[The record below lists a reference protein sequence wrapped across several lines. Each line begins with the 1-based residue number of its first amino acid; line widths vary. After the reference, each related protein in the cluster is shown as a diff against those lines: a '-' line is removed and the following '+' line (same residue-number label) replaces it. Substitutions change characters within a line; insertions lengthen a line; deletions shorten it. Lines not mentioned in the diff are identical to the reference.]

1 MAQYYQI
8 QNLDDLKQI
17 YADVQVVHVA
27 SEDAGVGGHTRPQ
40 QLLLPEDQLMLNE
53 GQQVVYQTANV
64 PAQQQYQQQ
73 PAASTTQ
80 YIIGDEISQQQ
91 QAVQHQ
97 QQVMYDHHHQQQ
109 QQQHYVHESQQMPQ
123 DHHQLAQQ
131 TQQQQQPQLYYTTEP
146 ILQPNS
152 LVQQQQQQEMQH
164 QQQQQQQLHVQQQ
177 QYQQQQQQQIVHQ
190 QHSIQAPQQPQQIV
204 YRMQTQQPQT
214 QQTQMLNNAHVI
226 LQQPSGQQVLIQSP
240 QHSEIIM
247 RQPMP
252 QQRIIYN
259 TNRVLYSPQQQQ
271 QPQTQAVLQ
280 QSPQSHQQHPQQQ
293 QQHIQLQTS
302 STTTP
307 MHTTARLVQTRVG
320 ASPQETVQQH
330 QQPQP
335 QQNVVFHPIQA
346 TAVQNPQQ
354 LKPQLQQ
361 QSPLQMQQQPQQQLV
376 ATALTGGVSGGGV
389 MRGAIRNKSPR
400 GGGALGGTHTLIAR
414 MPAAPVSRAVRPQMT
429 ASMQPQLHQQTPRTP
444 RPRGGASG
452 TRARGAARGGRGG
465 ASLAGRGTQVTATIV
480 QQQQQS
486 QQLQPQQQISTSQQL
501 IQNAVVQGKNITILN
516 PQGQVKHIYRN
527 IAETPQQQLQLL
539 ASSAQQQQRATQL
552 VGARFRAPIVTAGSG
567 AGSSNSSGSSSG
579 NYELDLED
587 SIQAVV
593 VKKDQQK
600 PAVSTAN
607 ITNPPVGTTLTS
619 YYTKEDDDTRLVRTQ
634 NGTCITLAEY
644 RKRHPPTAGS
654 SPTTTAT
661 ILQMKAPLRA
671 SGPQPPNKMLPTH
684 ASGST
689 GMVPI
694 ARVAPQQVQQPQQ
707 SQQSQMPTTTSTSS
721 SAVHRTSHNNYEI
734 HTQHVMQNRNNTQ
747 MAEKDR
753 NSAKMLVI
761 LVSGEQRLI
770 TFTLPRESCTVQDL
784 LEQVGVPF
792 DSSTTIQC
800 VENPGANIDFVVT
813 VGFSVQESASEL
825 ISRAEQTL
833 QMNRQQDATAA
844 SSLAATNSASASVSS
859 GGNTTVSQGTIPQP
873 TATASYGNPANSA
886 AQTAN
891 STVVPET
898 AHKDAHT
905 ISPATTSTTNK
916 SSTVPA
922 ATEDV
927 PRKIIQGFLAVC
939 QSCGFSGYD
948 HAKCERCKRVFLDPP
963 KRVPCVKSLGSNT
976 TSTAGE
982 TTATKAIGSSELAP
996 SEKRRGSDL
1005 LARAQAKSALSYS
1018 NSAASS
1024 GTSTRGRG
1032 GPGGAGRGRSTRSG
1046 RRAAE
1051 IEPVILTLSSDEEDD
1066 DESSNKAPGSFS
1078 SNSNAANS
1086 TSCNTKNYEPLGFET
1101 TMPDVDENAVYA
1113 DFQRDDVT
1121 DLSNCSDKLS
1131 TTLQCKVVRIGTYRF
1146 EPKDPVTFTSKGVC
1160 LVAPLVTNQ
1169 NESFPL
1175 HIHKREVVKIIAHF
1189 SKASE
1194 SMLCFYTLRN
1204 CAQYIKNSLQMK
1216 DNGAPLDGCA
1226 YFSPNGPY
1234 QVRKIILQFSACSD
1248 QSRNVIKS
1256 IWDFFDEISDVDAHD
1271 LLQRAEAADRH
1282 IANKTAESTTSASVT
1297 TTQLNPNEI
1306 RQLLIY
1312 PPGKGGI
1319 SINTEDYLC
1328 LATDQYLND
1337 IIIDFYLKWVHN
1349 NVIPQTQRDRAFI
1362 FSTFFYKRLTTLTRH
1377 NHNVDKDV
1385 KQTAAQ
1391 KRHARVQ
1398 NWTKNVNLFEKD
1410 FIIIPINEQSHWFLA
1425 IICFPTLKG
1434 PVTYDTNIPVE
1445 PQLLKKQKGKKVSL
1459 QIGNTTITPL
1469 SKRDS
1474 GNILAEVCGVGDD
1487 DSERD
1492 EAEGDESDLAS
1503 EESDFDSGTSASAV
1517 SSTANASAVATNNNS
1532 NNSNTGG
1539 VKSQAIKQPLIL
1551 IFDSLAGASRSRV
1564 VATLRDYLTCEYRAK
1579 MPDVTPH
1586 IFNKDN
1592 MPGHGVKVPQQNNFT
1607 DCGLYLLQY
1616 VEQFFKDPI
1625 RDYRVP
1631 IKQLSNWFDTITVT
1645 RKREDISQLLQQLMN
1660 ERNGP
1665 NHQVILPEIPLP
1677 TLNGVLVEP
1686 PEGYNIEFEEEETGE
1701 DVADEDDEN
1710 TASTSADGAA
1720 NDADGTASS
1729 AHTDEMVSVKV
1740 PTTKALTT
1748 TAVVPTQGRKIV
1760 VKRRMQL
1767 VSATAGS
1774 NNSETLTTTSQA
1786 AGIAGP
1792 SIRGGNQAKYRKF
1805 E

>member
-27 SEDAGVGGHTRPQ
+27 SEDVGVGSHNRAQ
-40 QLLLPEDQLMLNE
+40 QLLLPDDQLMLNE
-53 GQQVVYQTANV
+53 GQQVVYQTASIQG
-64 PAQQQYQQQ
+64 QQQYQQQ
-73 PAASTTQ
+73 PTATTTQ
-80 YIIGDEISQQQ
+80 YIIGDEISQQQQQQ

-109 QQQHYVHESQQMPQ
+109 QQHYVHEAPQLQQ

-131 TQQQQQPQLYYTTEP
+131 TQQQQQPQLYYTTEQ

-152 LVQQQQQQEMQH
+152 IVQQQQQQ
-164 QQQQQQQLHVQQQ
+164 QQELQQQQQLHVQQQ
-177 QYQQQQQQQIVHQ
+177 QYQQQQQQQQQIVHQ
-190 QHSIQAPQQPQQIV
+190 QQHSMQAPQQPQQIV
-204 YRMQTQQPQT
+204 YRMQAQQPQA
-214 QQTQMLNNAHVI
+214 QQTQMLNNTHVI

-240 QHSEIIM
+240 QHQDIIM
-247 RQPMP
+247 RQQMP

-259 TNRVLYSPQQQQ
+259 TNRVLYTPQQQQ
-271 QPQTQAVLQ
+271 QTQTQTVLQ
-280 QSPQSHQQHPQQQ
+280 QSPQAPQQHPQQQQQ
-293 QQHIQLQTS
+293 QQHIQLQAAPS
-302 STTTP
+302 NSP
-307 MHTTARLVQTRVG
+307 IHTTARLVQTRVG
-320 ASPQETVQQH
+320 ASPQETAQH
-330 QQPQP
+330 QQPQA
-335 QQNVVFHPIQA
+335 QQNVVFHQIQA
-346 TAVQNPQQ
+346 ATVQNPQQ

-361 QSPLQMQQQPQQQLV
+361 QSQMQLQQQPQQHLV
-376 ATALTGGVSGGGV
+376 SATIGGGVTGGGV

-400 GGGALGGTHTLIAR
+400 GGGALGGAHTLIAR
-414 MPAAPVSRAVRPQMT
+414 MPVASVGRVIRPPMT
-429 ASMQPQLHQQTPRTP
+429 TTMQPPQTPRAT
-444 RPRGGASG
+444 RPRGGAAGG
-452 TRARGAARGGRGG
+452 TRTRGAARGGRGG
-465 ASLAGRGTQVTATIV
+465 AALTNRSTQVATSLV
-480 QQQQQS
+480 QQQQS
-486 QQLQPQQQISTSQQL
+486 QQLQVQQQISQSQQL
-501 IQNAVVQGKNITILN
+501 LQNTMGKNITILN
-516 PQGQVKHIYRN
+516 QGQVKHIYRN
-527 IAETPQQQLQLL
+527 VADTQQQHVHLVTGTAQPQQRT
-539 ASSAQQQQRATQL
+539 AQI
-552 VGARFRAPIVTAGSG
+552 VGTRFRSPIMTASGS
-567 AGSSNSSGSSSG
+567 ANNSSSTANSGSSSG

-600 PAVSTAN
+600 PTGSTTN
-607 ITNPPVGTTLTS
+607 INNAVGTTLTS
-619 YYTKEDDDTRLVRTQ
+619 YYAKEDDDTRMVRTQ
-634 NGTCITLAEY
+634 NGTCISLSEY
-644 RKRHPPTAGS
+644 RKRN
-654 SPTTTAT
+654 PTTPGSATTTPTT

-671 SGPQPPNKMLPTH
+671 GGPSLPNKILSNH
-684 ASGST
+684 SAGNS
-689 GMVPI
+689 GMVPV
-694 ARVAPQQVQQPQQ
+694 ARVAPQQIQPPQ
-707 SQQSQMPTTTSTSS
+707 SQQSQAAMTTTTSS

-792 DSSTTIQC
+792 DSTTTIQC

-833 QMNRQQDATAA
+833 QMNRQHDAMGGGSVAQ
-844 SSLAATNSASASVSS
+844 SNVSS
-859 GGNTTVSQGTIPQP
+859 ANSGANTTVSHGTVTQ
-873 TATASYGNPANSA
+873 TQSTGSYGNIASNTNQPSNTTVVNESSQKDGNINSN
-886 AQTAN
+886 TTNVTKSN
-891 STVVPET
+891 ST
-898 AHKDAHT
+898 
-905 ISPATTSTTNK
+905 SSTTG
-916 SSTVPA
+916 A
-922 ATEDV
+922 DDV
-927 PRKIIQGFLAVC
+927 QRKYIQGFLAVC

-948 HAKCERCKRVFLDPP
+948 HAKCERCKRVFQDPP
-963 KRVPCVKSLGSNT
+963 KRIPCGKNMGNNNPSNAGDTPLQKSIGSN
-976 TSTAGE
+976 E
-982 TTATKAIGSSELAP
+982 VSSND
-996 SEKRRGSDL
+996 KRRGSDS
-1005 LARAQAKSALSYS
+1005 LARSQTRNTLSAYS
-1018 NSAASS
+1018 SS
-1024 GTSTRGRG
+1024 GSVVSTRGRG
-1032 GPGGAGRGRSTRSG
+1032 GPGTAARGRGSRSG

-1051 IEPVILTLSSDEEDD
+1051 VEPVILTLSSDEEGD
-1066 DESSNKAPGSFS
+1066 DESSNKGTGSFTLT
-1078 SNSNAANS
+1078 SNTAPQI
-1086 TSCNTKNYEPLGFET
+1086 CKPQIYEPLGFEA
-1101 TMPDVDENAVYA
+1101 TMPEVDENAIYS

-1121 DLSNCSDKLS
+1121 DLSNCTDKLS
-1131 TTLQCKVVRIGTYRF
+1131 TALQCKIVRIGTYRF
-1146 EPKDPVTFTSKGVC
+1146 EPKEPVTFTSKGVC
-1160 LVAPLVTNQ
+1160 LIAPLVTNP
-1169 NESFPL
+1169 NESIPL

-1189 SKASE
+1189 SKVSE

-1204 CAQYIKNSLQMK
+1204 CAQYIKTSLQMK
-1216 DNGAPLDGCA
+1216 DNSATVDTA
-1226 YFSPNGPY
+1226 SYFSPNGPY
-1234 QVRKIILQFSACSD
+1234 QVRKIILQFNACSD

-1256 IWDFFDEISDVDAHD
+1256 IWDFFDEISDVDAQD
-1271 LLQRAEAADRH
+1271 LLQRAEATDRQ
-1282 IANKTAESTTSASVT
+1282 IANKVNDAPSSTVT
-1297 TTQLNPNEI
+1297 KTQLNPNEI

-1349 NVIPQTQRDRAFI
+1349 NVVPEAQRERAFI

-1377 NHNVDKDV
+1377 HHNIDKDV

-1445 PQLLKKQKGKKVSL
+1445 PQQLKKQKGKKVSL

-1469 SKRDS
+1469 SKRDNS
-1474 GNILAEVCGVGDD
+1474 NMLAEVCGVGDD

-1503 EESDFDSGTSASAV
+1503 EDSDFDSGASTSAASASASGQV
-1517 SSTANASAVATNNNS
+1517 ASCANNASSNNN
-1532 NNSNTGG
+1532 NQNTTT
-1539 VKSQAIKQPLIL
+1539 KSQAIKQPLIL

-1586 IFNKDN
+1586 VFNKDN
-1592 MPGHGVKVPQQNNFT
+1592 MPGHCVKVPQQNNFT

-1616 VEQFFKDPI
+1616 VEHFFKDPI
-1625 RDYRVP
+1625 RDYRLP

-1660 ERNGP
+1660 DRNGP

-1677 TLNGVLVEP
+1677 TQNGQLVEP
-1686 PEGYNIEFEEEETGE
+1686 AEGFNIEFEEEETGD
-1701 DVADEDDEN
+1701 DVAEEDEDN
-1710 TASTSADGAA
+1710 TASTSAEGSA
-1720 NDADGTASS
+1720 NDMDGTGSS
-1729 AHTDEMVSVKV
+1729 THTEELVSVKV
-1740 PTTKALTT
+1740 PTTKPVTT
-1748 TAVVPTQGRKIV
+1748 TALVPTQGRKIV

-1767 VSATAGS
+1767 VSATVNS
-1774 NNSETLTTTSQA
+1774 NNSETLTTTSTV
-1786 AGIAGP
+1786 AGLGQ
-1792 SIRGGNQAKYRKF
+1792 SIRSGNQAKFRKF

>member
-8 QNLDDLKQI
+8 QNLEDLKQI

-27 SEDAGVGGHTRPQ
+27 SEDVGVGSHNRPQ
-40 QLLLPEDQLMLNE
+40 QLLLPDDQLMLNE
-53 GQQVVYQTANV
+53 GQQVVYQTTNV

-73 PAASTTQ
+73 PTAATTQ

-91 QAVQHQ
+91 QPVQH

-109 QQQHYVHESQQMPQ
+109 QQHYVHESQQLPQ

-131 TQQQQQPQLYYTTEP
+131 TQQQQPQLYYTTEQ

-152 LVQQQQQQEMQH
+152 LVQQQQQQEM
-164 QQQQQQQLHVQQQ
+164 QQQQQLHVQQQ
-177 QYQQQQQQQIVHQ
+177 QYQQQQQQQQQIVHQ
-190 QHSIQAPQQPQQIV
+190 QHAMQAPQQTQQIV
-204 YRMQTQQPQT
+204 YRMQTQQQSQN

-240 QHSEIIM
+240 QHPEIIM
-247 RQPMP
+247 RQSMP

-259 TNRVLYSPQQQQ
+259 TNRVLYTQQQQQ
-271 QPQTQAVLQ
+271 QPQSQTILQ
-280 QSPQSHQQHPQQQ
+280 QSPQTHQQHPQQQ
-293 QQHIQLQTS
+293 HIQLQATPTTS
-302 STTTP
+302 P
-307 MHTTARLVQTRVG
+307 IHTTARLVQTRVG
-320 ASPQETVQQH
+320 ASPQEAAHQH
-330 QQPQP
+330 QQTAA
-335 QQNVVFHPIQA
+335 QQNVVFHPIQ
-346 TAVQNPQQ
+346 TTSVQNPQQ
-354 LKPQLQQ
+354 LKPQIQQ
-361 QSPLQMQQQPQQQLV
+361 QSQMALQQTPQQHLV
-376 ATALTGGVSGGGV
+376 ASTMSTGVSGGGV

-400 GGGALGGTHTLIAR
+400 GGGTIGSTHTLIAR
-414 MPAAPVSRAVRPQMT
+414 MPVSTVGRAVRPPVAT
-429 ASMQPQLHQQTPRTP
+429 PMQSPQNPRAT
-444 RPRGGASG
+444 RPRGGAAG
-452 TRARGAARGGRGG
+452 GARARGAARGARGG
-465 ASLAGRGTQVTATIV
+465 AVISGRSTQVSTPIV
-480 QQQQQS
+480 QPQQQQQQQP
-486 QQLQPQQQISTSQQL
+486 QQLQTQQQISPSQQL
-501 IQNAVVQGKNITILN
+501 MSNTMSKNITILN
-516 PQGQVKHIYRN
+516 QQGQVKHIYRN
-527 IAETPQQQLQLL
+527 IGDNHQQQMQLVTGT
-539 ASSAQQQQRATQL
+539 SQAQQRTTQI
-552 VGARFRAPIVTAGSG
+552 VGARFRTPLVSSSANVSNGNN
-567 AGSSNSSGSSSG
+567 SSNSGGSSG

-600 PAVSTAN
+600 PTGSTSNIAN
-607 ITNPPVGTTLTS
+607 PVGTTLTS
-619 YYTKEDDDTRLVRTQ
+619 YFAKEEDDTRLVRTQ
-634 NGTCITLAEY
+634 NGACITLAEY
-644 RKRHPPTAGS
+644 RKRHNPNPAS
-654 SPTTTAT
+654 SSTTTTT
-661 ILQMKAPLRA
+661 ILQMKTPIRA
-671 SGPQPPNKMLPTH
+671 SGPPSSNKILPSH
-684 ASGST
+684 SSGNPVI
-689 GMVPI
+689 VPV
-694 ARVAPQQVQQPQQ
+694 ARVAPQPIQSTQQ
-707 SQQSQMPTTTSTSS
+707 SQAPLTMTTSS

-833 QMNRQQDATAA
+833 QMNRQQDAMGGNNLPT
-844 SSLAATNSASASVSS
+844 TNTSS
-859 GGNTTVSQGTIPQP
+859 GGSAGSTNVPQGTVGQ
-873 TATASYGNPANSA
+873 TAITNTYGNLTNNP
-886 AQTAN
+886 AQTSSAVVN
-891 STVVPET
+891 EST
-898 AHKDAHT
+898 HKDGNSSNVTANT
-905 ISPATTSTTNK
+905 VKNSSA
-916 SSTVPA
+916 SSTNP
-922 ATEDV
+922 TEDV

-963 KRVPCVKSLGSNT
+963 KRVPCVKNLGNNNAS
-976 TSTAGE
+976 
-982 TTATKAIGSSELAP
+982 TTADTNFSKSIGNSDVVTGD
-996 SEKRRGSDL
+996 KRRGSDA
-1005 LARAQAKSALSYS
+1005 LARSQAKNAPSSYGS
-1018 NSAASS
+1018 TGSS
-1024 GTSTRGRG
+1024 VSSRGRG
-1032 GPGGAGRGRSTRSG
+1032 GLGGTARGRGTRSG
-1046 RRAAE
+1046 RRTAE
-1051 IEPVILTLSSDEEDD
+1051 VEPVILTLSSDEEDD

-1078 SNSNAANS
+1078 AISNAANS
-1086 TSCNTKNYEPLGFET
+1086 SAFKTQNYEPLTFEQS
-1101 TMPDVDENAVYA
+1101 MPDLDENTIYA

-1121 DLSNCSDKLS
+1121 DLSNCTDKLS
-1131 TTLQCKVVRIGTYRF
+1131 TALQCKVVRIGTYRF
-1146 EPKDPVTFTSKGVC
+1146 EPKEPVTFTSKGVC
-1160 LVAPLVTNQ
+1160 LVAPLVNSP
-1169 NESFPL
+1169 NDSFPL

-1189 SKASE
+1189 SKVSE

-1216 DNGAPLDGCA
+1216 DHGAGIDGSA

-1234 QVRKIILQFSACSD
+1234 QVRKIILQFNSCSD

-1256 IWDFFDEISDVDAHD
+1256 IWDFFDEISDVDAQD
-1271 LLQRAEAADRH
+1271 LLQRAEATDRQ
-1282 IANKTAESTTSASVT
+1282 ITNKSNETAPTTSVT

-1349 NVIPQTQRDRAFI
+1349 NVIPETQRERAFI

-1377 NHNVDKDV
+1377 HHNPDKDV

-1474 GNILAEVCGVGDD
+1474 STMLAEVCGVGDD

-1503 EESDFDSGTSASAV
+1503 EDSDFDSGASTSAV
-1517 SSTANASAVATNNNS
+1517 SATVSGAVAPS
-1532 NNSNTGG
+1532 NSNTSNNNTSSG

-1579 MPDVTPH
+1579 MPDSTPH
-1586 IFNKDN
+1586 VFNKDN
-1592 MPGHGVKVPQQNNFT
+1592 MPGHCVKVPQQNNFT

-1616 VEQFFKDPI
+1616 VEHFFKDPI
-1625 RDYRVP
+1625 RDYRLP
-1631 IKQLSNWFDTITVT
+1631 IKQLSNWFDTLTVT

-1677 TLNGVLVEP
+1677 TSNGQLVEP
-1686 PEGYNIEFEEEETGE
+1686 PEGYNIEFEEEETCE
-1701 DVADEDDEN
+1701 DAAEEDDDN
-1710 TASTSADGAA
+1710 TDADGTP

-1729 AHTDEMVSVKV
+1729 THTDELVSVKV
-1740 PTTKALTT
+1740 PTTKTVTT
-1748 TAVVPTQGRKIV
+1748 TALVPTQGRKIV

-1767 VSATAGS
+1767 VSNATVGN
-1774 NNSETLTTTSQA
+1774 NNSETLTTTASVVTGATGGQNNR
-1786 AGIAGP
+1786 
-1792 SIRGGNQAKYRKF
+1792 SGNQAKYRKF

>member
-8 QNLDDLKQI
+8 QNLEDLKQI
-17 YADVQVVHVA
+17 YTDVQVVHVA
-27 SEDAGVGGHTRPQ
+27 SEDVGVGGHNRPQ
-40 QLLLPEDQLMLNE
+40 QLLLPDDQLMLNE
-53 GQQVVYQTANV
+53 GQQVVYQTTSV

-73 PAASTTQ
+73 PTATTTQ

-91 QAVQHQ
+91 QQQTVQHQ

-109 QQQHYVHESQQMPQ
+109 QHYVHESQQLQQ

-131 TQQQQQPQLYYTTEP
+131 TQQQTQLYYTTEQ

-177 QYQQQQQQQIVHQ
+177 QYQQQQQQQQQIVHQ
-190 QHSIQAPQQPQQIV
+190 HHSMPTPQQTQQIV
-204 YRMQTQQPQT
+204 YRMQPQQQSQN

-240 QHSEIIM
+240 QHPEIIM
-247 RQPMP
+247 RQSMP

-259 TNRVLYSPQQQQ
+259 TNRVLYTPQQQQ
-271 QPQTQAVLQ
+271 QPQTQTILQ
-280 QSPQSHQQHPQQQ
+280 QSPQTHQQHPQQQ
-293 QQHIQLQTS
+293 QHIQLQATPTTS
-302 STTTP
+302 PIHTTT
-307 MHTTARLVQTRVG
+307 RLVQARVG
-320 ASPQETVQQH
+320 ASPQETAQQH
-330 QQPQP
+330 QQTPT

-346 TAVQNPQQ
+346 TTVQNPQQ
-354 LKPQLQQ
+354 LKPQIQQ
-361 QSPLQMQQQPQQQLV
+361 QSQMTIQQTPQQHLV
-376 ATALTGGVSGGGV
+376 ASTMSGGVSGGGV

-400 GGGALGGTHTLIAR
+400 GGGALGSTHTLIAR
-414 MPAAPVSRAVRPQMT
+414 MPVTTVGRAIRP
-429 ASMQPQLHQQTPRTP
+429 PLVTPIQSTQNPRAT
-444 RPRGGASG
+444 RPRGGAAG
-452 TRARGAARGGRGG
+452 GARARGAARGARGG
-465 ASLAGRGTQVTATIV
+465 AVIASRNTQAATPVV
-480 QQQQQS
+480 QPQQQS
-486 QQLQPQQQISTSQQL
+486 QQLQAQQQITPSQQI
-501 IQNAVVQGKNITILN
+501 IQNAMNKNITILN
-516 PQGQVKHIYRN
+516 QQGQVKHIYRN
-527 IAETPQQQLQLL
+527 IGDSQQQQLQLVTGT
-539 ASSAQQQQRATQL
+539 SQAQQRSTQI
-552 VGARFRAPIVTAGSG
+552 VGARFRTPVVSTSG
-567 AGSSNSSGSSSG
+567 NTNSGNNSNSSGNSSG

-600 PAVSTAN
+600 PPGSTSNIAN
-607 ITNPPVGTTLTS
+607 PVGTTLTS
-619 YYTKEDDDTRLVRTQ
+619 YFAKDDDDTRLVRTQ
-634 NGTCITLAEY
+634 NGACITLAEY
-644 RKRHPPTAGS
+644 RKRHPPNPGSAG
-654 SPTTTAT
+654 TTTTT
-661 ILQMKAPLRA
+661 ILQMKTPLRA
-671 SGPQPPNKMLPTH
+671 SGPPSSNKILPAH
-684 ASGST
+684 SSGNT
-689 GMVPI
+689 GIVPV
-694 ARVAPQQVQQPQQ
+694 ARVAPQPIQSTQQTQQ
-707 SQQSQMPTTTSTSS
+707 SQTALTTTTSS

-833 QMNRQQDATAA
+833 QMNRQQDPMGGNNLST
-844 SSLAATNSASASVSS
+844 SNTSS
-859 GGNTTVSQGTIPQP
+859 GGSNTGNTNVPQGTVGQSAV
-873 TATASYGNPANSA
+873 TTNYGNLASNP
-886 AQTAN
+886 AQTPSAVVN
-891 STVVPET
+891 EST
-898 AHKDAHT
+898 HKDANN
-905 ISPATTSTTNK
+905 SNAAANTTKNN
-916 SSTVPA
+916 SSSSSNT
-922 ATEDV
+922 TEDV

-948 HAKCERCKRVFLDPP
+948 HAKCERCKRVFLEPP
-963 KRVPCVKSLGSNT
+963 KRVPSVKNLGNNASMAVDSTLSKSISN
-976 TSTAGE
+976 
-982 TTATKAIGSSELAP
+982 SEFMA
-996 SEKRRGSDL
+996 SDKRRGSDA
-1005 LARAQAKSALSYS
+1005 LARSQAKNALNSYGSTGSTTSA
-1018 NSAASS
+1018 
-1024 GTSTRGRG
+1024 RGRG
-1032 GPGGAGRGRSTRSG
+1032 GLSATARGRGSRSG
-1046 RRAAE
+1046 RRTAE
-1051 IEPVILTLSSDEEDD
+1051 VEPVILTLSSDEEED
-1066 DESSNKAPGSFS
+1066 DESSNKVSGSFS
-1078 SNSNAANS
+1078 TMSNAANS
-1086 TSCNTKNYEPLGFET
+1086 SAFKTPTYEPLSFEHS
-1101 TMPDVDENAVYA
+1101 MPDLDENAIYA

-1121 DLSNCSDKLS
+1121 DLSNCTDKLS
-1131 TTLQCKVVRIGTYRF
+1131 TALQCKVVRIGTYRY
-1146 EPKDPVTFTSKGVC
+1146 EPKEPVTFTSKGVC
-1160 LVAPLVTNQ
+1160 LVAPLVN
-1169 NESFPL
+1169 NPNDSFPL

-1189 SKASE
+1189 SKVSE

-1216 DNGAPLDGCA
+1216 DNGTTLDGSA

-1234 QVRKIILQFSACSD
+1234 QVRKIILQFSSCSD

-1256 IWDFFDEISDVDAHD
+1256 IWDFFDEISDVDAQD
-1271 LLQRAEAADRH
+1271 LLQRAEATDRQ
-1282 IANKTAESTTSASVT
+1282 ISNKTNEAASTTCVT

-1306 RQLLIY
+1306 KQLLIY

-1349 NVIPQTQRDRAFI
+1349 NVVPEAQRERAFI

-1377 NHNVDKDV
+1377 HHNPDKDV

-1425 IICFPTLKG
+1425 IICFPTMKG

-1445 PQLLKKQKGKKVSL
+1445 PQQLKKQKGKKVSL

-1474 GNILAEVCGVGDD
+1474 STMLAEVCGVGDD

-1503 EESDFDSGTSASAV
+1503 DDSDFDSGASTSAV
-1517 SSTANASAVATNNNS
+1517 SATISGGLAASNNNLS
-1532 NNSNTGG
+1532 NSNTSISGI
-1539 VKSQAIKQPLIL
+1539 KSQAIKQPLIL

-1579 MPDVTPH
+1579 MSDVTPH
-1586 IFNKDN
+1586 VFNKDN
-1592 MPGHGVKVPQQNNFT
+1592 MPGHCVKVPQQNNFT

-1616 VEQFFKDPI
+1616 VEHFFKDPI
-1625 RDYRVP
+1625 RDYRLP
-1631 IKQLSNWFDTITVT
+1631 IKQLSNWFDTLTVT

-1677 TLNGVLVEP
+1677 TSNGQLVEP
-1686 PEGYNIEFEEEETGE
+1686 PEGFNIEFEEEETGE
-1701 DVADEDDEN
+1701 DAAEEDDDN
-1710 TASTSADGAA
+1710 TDVDGTP

-1729 AHTDEMVSVKV
+1729 THTDELVNVKI
-1740 PTTKALTT
+1740 PTTKTATTT
-1748 TAVVPTQGRKIV
+1748 TALVPTQGRKIV
-1760 VKRRMQL
+1760 VKRRLQQ
-1767 VSATAGS
+1767 VSSATVGN
-1774 NNSETLTTTSQA
+1774 NNSENLNTTTSVVTGV
-1786 AGIAGP
+1786 AGQN
-1792 SIRGGNQAKYRKF
+1792 IRSGNQAKYRKF

>member
-27 SEDAGVGGHTRPQ
+27 SEDVGVGSHNRPQ
-40 QLLLPEDQLMLNE
+40 QLLLPDEQLMLND
-53 GQQVVYQTANV
+53 GQQVVYQAASV

-73 PAASTTQ
+73 PTATTTQ
-80 YIIGDEISQQQ
+80 YIIGDEISQQQQQQ

-109 QQQHYVHESQQMPQ
+109 QQHYVHEAQQMQQ

-131 TQQQQQPQLYYTTEP
+131 TQQQPQLYYTTEQ

-164 QQQQQQQLHVQQQ
+164 QQQQQLHVQQQ
-177 QYQQQQQQQIVHQ
+177 QQQYQQQQQIVHQ
-190 QHSIQAPQQPQQIV
+190 QHSMQAPQQPQQIV
-204 YRMQTQQPQT
+204 YRMQTQQSQT

-240 QHSEIIM
+240 QHPEIIM

-259 TNRVLYSPQQQQ
+259 TNRVLYTPQQQQ
-271 QPQTQAVLQ
+271 QPQTQTVLQ
-280 QSPQSHQQHPQQQ
+280 QSPQSHQQHPPQ
-293 QQHIQLQTS
+293 QQHIQLQASPTTS
-302 STTTP
+302 P

-320 ASPQETVQQH
+320 APPQETVQQH
-330 QQPQP
+330 QQPQT

-346 TAVQNPQQ
+346 TTVQNPQQ
-354 LKPQLQQ
+354 VKPPLQQ
-361 QSPLQMQQQPQQQLV
+361 QSQMQLQQQPQQHLV
-376 ATALTGGVSGGGV
+376 ATTMGGGVTGGGV
-389 MRGAIRNKSPR
+389 MRGGIRNKSPR
-400 GGGALGGTHTLIAR
+400 GGGAIGGTHTLIAR
-414 MPAAPVSRAVRPQMT
+414 MPVASVGRAVRPQVPT
-429 ASMQPQLHQQTPRTP
+429 PMQPQQHQQAPRAT

-452 TRARGAARGGRGG
+452 STRARGAARGGRAGG
-465 ASLAGRGTQVTATIV
+465 ALAGRGTQVATTIV
-480 QQQQQS
+480 QQQS
-486 QQLQPQQQISTSQQL
+486 QQLHPQQQISPSQQL
-501 IQNAVVQGKNITILN
+501 LQNAVVQGKNITILN
-516 PQGQVKHIYRN
+516 QQGQVKHIYRS
-527 IAETPQQQLQLL
+527 ITDTPQQLQLV
-539 ASSAQQQQRATQL
+539 AGSSQQPQRTTQL
-552 VGARFRAPIVTAGSG
+552 VATRFRAPIVTAGAS
-567 AGSSNSSGSSSG
+567 AGNGNSAGSSSG

-600 PAVSTAN
+600 PAGSVAN
-607 ITNPPVGTTLTS
+607 VTTPAGTTLTS
-619 YYTKEDDDTRLVRTQ
+619 YYAKEDDDTRLVRTQ

-644 RKRHPPTAGS
+644 RKRHPPTPGS
-654 SPTTTAT
+654 STTTTAT
-661 ILQMKAPLRA
+661 ILQMKTPLRA
-671 SGPQPPNKMLPTH
+671 SGPQPPTKMLPAHT
-684 ASGST
+684 SGNA

-694 ARVAPQQVQQPQQ
+694 ARVAPQQVQPPQL
-707 SQQSQMPTTTSTSS
+707 SQQSQPPMPTATSS

-833 QMNRQQDATAA
+833 QMNRQQDTTGSSNISSSNA
-844 SSLAATNSASASVSS
+844 SSVAS
-859 GGNTTVSQGTIPQP
+859 GGNTNVSHGTITQSSS
-873 TATASYGNPANSA
+873 TGSYGNLASSS

-891 STVVPET
+891 STVISES
-898 AHKDAHT
+898 AHKEGNSN
-905 ISPATTSTTNK
+905 ISGSNITNSKSTTC
-916 SSTVPA
+916 PA
-922 ATEDV
+922 AIEEV

-948 HAKCERCKRVFLDPP
+948 HAKCERCKRVFLEPP
-963 KRVPCVKSLGSNT
+963 KRVPCVKNLGTNNSSATSDTSLP
-976 TSTAGE
+976 
-982 TTATKAIGSSELAP
+982 KVIGSSELTA
-996 SEKRRGSDL
+996 SDKRRGSDI
-1005 LARAQAKSALSYS
+1005 LARTQAKNSLGSLS
-1018 NSAASS
+1018 SS
-1024 GTSTRGRG
+1024 GTNSGTSSRGRG
-1032 GPGGAGRGRSTRSG
+1032 SLSVAARGRGTRSG

-1051 IEPVILTLSSDEEDD
+1051 VEPVILTLSSDEEDD
-1066 DESSNKAPGSFS
+1066 DESSNKAQGSFS
-1078 SNSNAANS
+1078 SNSNAANPS
-1086 TSCNTKNYEPLGFET
+1086 SCKTQAYEPLGFEP
-1101 TMPDVDENAVYA
+1101 TMPDLDESAIYA

-1121 DLSNCSDKLS
+1121 DLSNCTDKLS

-1146 EPKDPVTFTSKGVC
+1146 EPKEPVTFTSKGVC
-1160 LVAPLVTNQ
+1160 LVAPLVSNP

-1189 SKASE
+1189 SKVSE

-1204 CAQYIKNSLQMK
+1204 CAQYIKNSLEMK
-1216 DNGAPLDGCA
+1216 DNGLPLDGSS

-1234 QVRKIILQFSACSD
+1234 QVRKIILQFSTCSD
-1248 QSRNVIKS
+1248 QSCNVIKS

-1271 LLQRAEAADRH
+1271 LLQRAEAADRQ
-1282 IANKTAESTTSASVT
+1282 IANKANEATTSASVT
-1297 TTQLNPNEI
+1297 KTQLNSNEI

-1349 NVIPQTQRDRAFI
+1349 NIVPQAQRERAFI

-1377 NHNVDKDV
+1377 HHNTDKDV

-1425 IICFPTLKG
+1425 IICFPKLKG
-1434 PVTYDTNIPVE
+1434 PVTYDTNMPVE
-1445 PQLLKKQKGKKVSL
+1445 PQQLKKQKGKKVSL

-1469 SKRDS
+1469 SKRES
-1474 GNILAEVCGVGDD
+1474 SNMLAEVCGVGDD

-1503 EESDFDSGTSASAV
+1503 EDSDFDSGASASAV
-1517 SSTANASAVATNNNS
+1517 SVAATAAGAPANNNS
-1532 NNSNTGG
+1532 NASNSSG

-1564 VATLRDYLTCEYRAK
+1564 VATLRDYLSCEYRAK

-1586 IFNKDN
+1586 VFNKDN
-1592 MPGHGVKVPQQNNFT
+1592 MPGHCVKVPQQNNFT

-1616 VEQFFKDPI
+1616 VEHFFKDPI
-1625 RDYRVP
+1625 RDYRLP
-1631 IKQLSNWFDTITVT
+1631 IKQLSAWFDTITVT

-1677 TLNGVLVEP
+1677 TLNGQLVEP
-1686 PEGYNIEFEEEETGE
+1686 PEGYNIEFEEEETGD
-1701 DVADEDDEN
+1701 DVAEEDDDN
-1710 TASTSADGAA
+1710 TASSSVDGVG

-1729 AHTDEMVSVKV
+1729 THTEELVSVKV
-1740 PTTKALTT
+1740 PTTKAVTT
-1748 TAVVPTQGRKIV
+1748 TALVPTQGRKIV

-1767 VSATAGS
+1767 VSATVGS
-1774 NNSETLTTTSQA
+1774 NNNESLGTVTSA
-1786 AGIAGP
+1786 ATGGP
-1792 SIRGGNQAKYRKF
+1792 GQSIRSGSQTKYRKF